1 MSGEQTHAI
10 YRGRV
15 WHARAQPAHSFS
27 YELFM
32 LFIDLDQLEQLK
44 GLRPWLGLEQRAI
57 ASLKRSDHLRHR
69 PGSWREAAEQE
80 ARALGCTQPIHRI
93 RVLCNA
99 RYLGFYF
106 SPVNFYY
113 LYGEDDQQPHSLMAE
128 VSNTPWLERHRYLVP
143 ITGDTV
149 ESAKA
154 FHVSPFMPLEMR
166 YRWQIGVPG
175 ERLRLVLAN
184 WREQQ
189 EFEAGI
195 DLQRLPLTASNLK
208 GLLLR
213 TPAMTMKIV
222 WGIYWQA
229 MRLWWRGARFHSHP
243 SGTTR

>member
-93 RVLCNA
+93 RLLCNA
-99 RYLGFYF
+99 R
-106 SPVNFYY
+106 
-113 LYGEDDQQPHSLMAE
+113 
-128 VSNTPWLERHRYLVP
+128 
-143 ITGDTV
+143 
-149 ESAKA
+149 
-154 FHVSPFMPLEMR
+154 
-166 YRWQIGVPG
+166 
-175 ERLRLVLAN
+175 
-184 WREQQ
+184 
-189 EFEAGI
+189 
-195 DLQRLPLTASNLK
+195 
-208 GLLLR
+208 
-213 TPAMTMKIV
+213 
-222 WGIYWQA
+222 
-229 MRLWWRGARFHSHP
+229 
-243 SGTTR
+243 